1 MKINYDIERF
11 KLMSYQ
17 LENIINKYELL
28 KKTRQEIQEEYFA
41 TLENI
46 ESNEIEVDVDYSRW
60 DNVRLAEDT
69 EWKNELDELS
79 DLKYEIDKAIEL
91 LKNGEIEK
99 RLIEEEE
106 KLTGDELRQLFFYF
120 KTEIK
125 TSGRMSQC
133 TNRNNIY
140 TQINIIFNI
149 AIINAPRY
157 LD

>member
-1 MKINYDIERF
+1 MNENLINVLDEFRNMKINYDIERF

-106 KLTGDELRQLFFYF
+106 KLSDDELR
-120 KTEIK
+120 
-125 TSGRMSQC
+125 
-133 TNRNNIY
+133 
-140 TQINIIFNI
+140 
-149 AIINAPRY
+149 
-157 LD
+157 

>member
-1 MKINYDIERF
+1 MNENLINVLDEFINMKINYDIERF

-106 KLTGDELRQLFFYF
+106 KLTGDELR
-120 KTEIK
+120 
-125 TSGRMSQC
+125 
-133 TNRNNIY
+133 
-140 TQINIIFNI
+140 
-149 AIINAPRY
+149 
-157 LD
+157 

>member
-1 MKINYDIERF
+1 MNENLINVLDEFRNMKINYDIERF
-11 KLMSYQ
+11 TLMSYQ

-106 KLTGDELRQLFFYF
+106 KLTGDELR
-120 KTEIK
+120 
-125 TSGRMSQC
+125 
-133 TNRNNIY
+133 
-140 TQINIIFNI
+140 
-149 AIINAPRY
+149 
-157 LD
+157 

>member
-1 MKINYDIERF
+1 MNENLINVLDEFRNMKINYDIERF

-69 EWKNELDELS
+69 EWKYELDELS

-106 KLTGDELRQLFFYF
+106 KLTGDELR
-120 KTEIK
+120 
-125 TSGRMSQC
+125 
-133 TNRNNIY
+133 
-140 TQINIIFNI
+140 
-149 AIINAPRY
+149 
-157 LD
+157 